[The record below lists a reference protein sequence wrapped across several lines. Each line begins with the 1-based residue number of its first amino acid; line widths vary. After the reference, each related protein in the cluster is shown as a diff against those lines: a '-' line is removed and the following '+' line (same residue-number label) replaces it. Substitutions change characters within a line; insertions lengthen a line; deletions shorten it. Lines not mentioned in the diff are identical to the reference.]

1 MRRANGRSPNRFF
14 RGSDSI
20 FRSSGVGLR
29 EISQSTQPMTLHF
42 QLAGLQGKLSWK
54 ALEKECH
61 DVLAAAFARGEGL

>member
-1 MRRANGRSPNRFF
+1 
-14 RGSDSI
+14 
-20 FRSSGVGLR
+20 
-29 EISQSTQPMTLHF
+29 MTLHF